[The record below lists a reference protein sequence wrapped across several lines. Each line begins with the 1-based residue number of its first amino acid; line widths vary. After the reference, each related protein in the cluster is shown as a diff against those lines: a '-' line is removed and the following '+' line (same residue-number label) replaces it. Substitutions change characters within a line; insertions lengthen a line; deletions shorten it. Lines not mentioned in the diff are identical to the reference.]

1 MTSIVSI
8 QLSEGKP
15 GITLAEIHL
24 AWEGVMGV
32 ETAIKDISTAVPVI
46 SDVSFAELVA
56 DPYPT
61 FERARK
67 LASIVRVEA
76 ANIMIATRYDDIMA
90 MERDPETFS
99 SENPQ
104 SLVNKVMGHT
114 MMRKDGEAHARE
126 RKAIEPALRPGAVKS
141 CWAPRLEAIFD
152 EVMAGFEKDGEADLF
167 AALAAP
173 MAGRALAEVLGFLDV
188 DWQSM
193 ALWSQSLID
202 GAGNYSGDPEIARKA
217 AEAAKGVEAAVDRAL
232 PHHRENPNMSVL
244 SSMIHAE
251 DPHTIEQIYA
261 NIKVAVGGGLNEPRD
276 SILTLV
282 LGLLENPDQLEK
294 VKADPNLWP
303 TAFEESVRWISPI
316 GMYPRRVTRDV
327 VFSGV
332 QLHAGDQVGL
342 CVGAANRDE
351 SRFADPDRF
360 DVFREKKS
368 HLAFGAGA
376 HFCAGTWV
384 ARHMVGRLVV
394 PRLFER
400 LKNLRLRDRADVR
413 IQGWVFRGP
422 VTLPV
427 IWDI

>member
-1 MTSIVSI
+1 M
-8 QLSEGKP
+8 
-15 GITLAEIHL
+15 LADDNR
-24 AWEGVMGV
+24 A
-32 ETAIKDISTAVPVI
+32 TVPAI
-46 SDVSFAELVA
+46 SDVSFEELLR

-61 FERARK
+61 FDRARDM
-67 LASIVRVEA
+67 AAIVKIEA
-76 ANIMIATRYDDIMA
+76 ANIMVATRYDDIMA
-90 MERDPETFS
+90 MERDSEIFS

-126 RKAIEPALRPGAVKS
+126 RKAIEPALRPGSVKS
-141 CWAPRLEAIFD
+141 CWAPRLETIFN
-152 EVMAGFEKDGEADLF
+152 EVIADFENDGEADLF
-167 AALAAP
+167 HALAAP
-173 MAGRALAEVLGFLDV
+173 MAGRALAEVLGFQDV
-188 DWQSM
+188 SWQTM

-202 GAGNYSGDPEIARKA
+202 GAGNYSGDPEISRKA
-217 AEAAKGVEAAVDRAL
+217 EDAAKGVEDAINRAL
-232 PHHRENPNMSVL
+232 PFHRDNPNASVL

-282 LGLLENPDQLEK
+282 LGMLENPDQLER

-332 QLHAGDQVGL
+332 QLREGDQIGL
-342 CVGAANRDE
+342 CVGAANRDA
-351 SRFADPDRF
+351 SRFSDPDRF

-368 HLAFGAGA
+368 HLAFGAGP

-400 LKNLRLRDRADVR
+400 LRNLRLSNREAVR
-413 IQGWVFRGP
+413 IHGWVFRGP

-427 IWDI
+427 IWDA

>member
-1 MTSIVSI
+1 MLANYGSPVPSIAD
-8 QLSEGKP
+8 
-15 GITLAEIHL
+15 T
-24 AWEGVMGV
+24 
-32 ETAIKDISTAVPVI
+32 
-46 SDVSFAELVA
+46 SFAQLLK

-61 FERARK
+61 FARARE
-67 LASIVRVEA
+67 LASVVRIEA
-76 ANIMIATRYDDIMA
+76 ANVMVATRYDDIMA

-99 SENPQ
+99 SANPQ

-126 RKAIEPALRPGAVKS
+126 RKAVEPALRPGAVKS
-141 CWAPRLEAIFD
+141 CWAPRIETIFN
-152 EVMAGFEKDGEADLF
+152 EVMAEFENDGEADLF
-167 AALAAP
+167 HKLAAP
-173 MAGRALAEVLGFLDV
+173 MAGRTLAEVLGFLDV
-188 DWQSM
+188 DWQTM
-193 ALWSQSLID
+193 AHWSQALID
-202 GAGNYSGDPEIARKA
+202 GAGNYSGDQDISRKA
-217 AEAAKGVEAAVDRAL
+217 VDAARGVEAAVDRAL
-232 PHHRENPNMSVL
+232 IYHRENPNTSVL

-282 LGLLENPDQLEK
+282 LGMLENPDQLEK

-316 GMYPRRVTRDV
+316 GMYPRRVTRDL
-327 VFSGV
+327 VFSGI
-332 QLHAGDQVGL
+332 QLREGDQIGL
-342 CVGAANRDE
+342 CVGAANRDG

-376 HFCAGTWV
+376 HFCPGTWV
-384 ARHMVGRLVV
+384 ARHMVGRMVV

-400 LKNLRLRDRADVR
+400 LRNLRLKSREDVL
-413 IQGWVFRGP
+413 IHGWVFRGP
-422 VTLPV
+422 VSMPV
-427 IWDI
+427 VWDV

>member
-1 MTSIVSI
+1 MSVAQTSVA
-8 QLSEGKP
+8 P
-15 GITLAEIHL
+15 
-24 AWEGVMGV
+24 
-32 ETAIKDISTAVPVI
+32 PVI
-46 SDVSFAELVA
+46 SDVTFAELLT

-61 FERARK
+61 FKRARDM
-67 LASIVRVEA
+67 AAVVRIEA
-76 ANIMIATRYDDIMA
+76 ANILVATRYEDIMA
-90 MERDPETFS
+90 MERDPELFS

-126 RKAIEPALRPGAVKS
+126 RKALEPALRPGAVKS
-141 CWAPRLEAIFD
+141 CWGPKLEIIFD
-152 EVMAGFEKDGEADLF
+152 EIVSDFEKDGEADLF
-167 AALAAP
+167 NALAAP
-173 MAGRALAEVLGFLDV
+173 MAGRALAEVLGFFGV
-188 DWQSM
+188 DWQTM

-217 AEAAKGVEAAVDRAL
+217 AEAAKGVEDAINRAL
-232 PHHRENPNMSVL
+232 PHHRQNPNTSVL
-244 SSMIHAE
+244 SSMLHAE

-276 SILTLV
+276 SILTMV
-282 LGLLENPDQLEK
+282 LGLLENLDQLERIK
-294 VKADPNLWP
+294 SDPNLWP

-332 QLHAGDQVGL
+332 QLRAGDQVGL
-342 CVGAANRDE
+342 CVGAANRDD

-400 LKNLRLRDRADVR
+400 LKNLRLKDTEAPR

-422 VTLPV
+422 VNLSV
-427 IWDI
+427 IWDA

>member
-1 MTSIVSI
+1 MGVQTSIADVS
-8 QLSEGKP
+8 
-15 GITLAEIHL
+15 A
-24 AWEGVMGV
+24 
-32 ETAIKDISTAVPVI
+32 AVPVI
-46 SDVSFAELVA
+46 SDVTFAELLN

-61 FERARK
+61 FRRAREM
-67 LASIVRVEA
+67 AAIVRIEA
-76 ANIMIATRYDDIMA
+76 ANIMVATRYEDIMA

-114 MMRKDGEAHARE
+114 MMRKDGDAHARE

-152 EVMAGFEKDGEADLF
+152 DVMAGFEKDGEADLF
-167 AALAAP
+167 QALAAP
-173 MAGRALAEVLGFLDV
+173 MAGRALAEILGFLDV
-188 DWQSM
+188 DWQTM
-193 ALWSQSLID
+193 AFWSQSLID
-202 GAGNYSGDPEIARKA
+202 GCGNYSGDPEISRKA
-217 AEAAKGVEAAVDRAL
+217 ADAAKGVEQAIDHAL
-232 PHHRENPNMSVL
+232 AYHRENPNTSVL
-244 SSMIHAE
+244 SSMIHSD
-251 DPHTIEQIYA
+251 DPHTLEQIYA

-282 LGLLENPDQLEK
+282 LALLENLDQLEK

-303 TAFEESVRWISPI
+303 VAFEESVRWISPI

-332 QLHAGDQVGL
+332 QLRAGDQVGL
-342 CVGAANRDE
+342 CVGAANRDGT
-351 SRFADPDRF
+351 RFEEPDRF

-368 HLAFGAGA
+368 HLAFGAGQ

-384 ARHMVGRLVV
+384 ARHMVGRLAV

-400 LKNLRLRDRADVR
+400 LRNLRLKDTGEVR

-422 VTLPV
+422 TTLPV
-427 IWDI
+427 AWDA

>member
-1 MTSIVSI
+1 
-8 QLSEGKP
+8 
-15 GITLAEIHL
+15 
-24 AWEGVMGV
+24 MGV
-32 ETAIKDISTAVPVI
+32 QTSVADVSTPVPVI
-46 SDVSFAELVA
+46 SDVTFTELLK
-56 DPYPT
+56 DPYPI
-61 FERARK
+61 FRRARK
-67 LASIVRVEA
+67 MAAIVRIEA
-76 ANIMIATRYDDIMA
+76 ANIMVATRYEDIMA
-90 MERDPETFS
+90 IERDPETFS

-152 EVMAGFEKDGEADLF
+152 EVMAGFEKAGEADLF
-167 AALAAP
+167 HALAAP
-173 MAGRALAEVLGFLDV
+173 MAGRALAEVLGFLEV
-188 DWQSM
+188 DWQTM

-202 GAGNYSGDPEIARKA
+202 GAGNYSGDPEISRKA
-217 AEAAKGVEAAVDRAL
+217 VEAAKGVEEAIDRAL
-232 PHHRENPNMSVL
+232 PYHRENPNTSVL
-244 SSMIHAE
+244 SSMVHAD
-251 DPHTIEQIYA
+251 DPHAIEQIYA

-282 LGLLENPDQLEK
+282 LGLLENPDQLER
-294 VKADPNLWP
+294 VKADANLWP
-303 TAFEESVRWISPI
+303 VAFEESVRWISPI

-332 QLHAGDQVGL
+332 QLRAGDQVGL
-342 CVGAANRDE
+342 CVGAANRDG
-351 SRFADPDRF
+351 SRFEDPDRF

-368 HLAFGAGA
+368 HLAFGAGS

-400 LKNLRLRDRADVR
+400 LPNLRLKDPGAVR

-422 VTLPV
+422 TTLPV
-427 IWDI
+427 LWDA

>member
-1 MTSIVSI
+1 
-8 QLSEGKP
+8 
-15 GITLAEIHL
+15 
-24 AWEGVMGV
+24 MGV
-32 ETAIKDISTAVPVI
+32 QAAIEETSSAVPVI
-46 SDVSFAELVA
+46 SDVTFAELSI

-61 FERARK
+61 FKRARE
-67 LASIVRVEA
+67 LAAIVRIAA
-76 ANIMIATRYDDIMA
+76 ANIMIATRYEDIMA
-90 MERDPETFS
+90 MERDAETFS
-99 SENPQ
+99 SVNPQ

-126 RKAIEPALRPGAVKS
+126 RKAVEPALRPGAVKS
-141 CWAPRLEAIFD
+141 CWAPKLEAIFD
-152 EVMAGFEKDGEADLF
+152 DVMAGFETNGEADLF
-167 AALAAP
+167 TTLAAP

-188 DWQSM
+188 DWQTM

-202 GAGNYSGDPEIARKA
+202 GAGNYSSDSEISRKA
-217 AEAAKGVEAAVDRAL
+217 AEAARGVEQAIDRAL
-232 PHHRENPNMSVL
+232 AYHRENPNMSVL
-244 SSMIHAE
+244 SSMIHAD
-251 DPHTIEQIYA
+251 DPHTLDQIYA

-282 LGLLENPDQLEK
+282 LGLLENPDQLER

-303 TAFEESVRWISPI
+303 VAFEESVRWISPI

-327 VFSGV
+327 IFSGV
-332 QLHAGDQVGL
+332 QLRAGDQVGL
-342 CVGAANRDE
+342 CVGAANRDA
-351 SRFADPDRF
+351 SRFQDPDRF

-368 HLAFGAGA
+368 HLAFGAGP

-422 VTLPV
+422 TTLPV
-427 IWDI
+427 VWDV

>member
-1 MTSIVSI
+1 M
-8 QLSEGKP
+8 
-15 GITLAEIHL
+15 LADHE
-24 AWEGVMGV
+24 
-32 ETAIKDISTAVPVI
+32 TAVPVI
-46 SDVSFAELVA
+46 SDTSFAELLT

-61 FERARK
+61 FARARDM
-67 LASIVRVEA
+67 AAIVRIEA
-76 ANIMIATRYDDIMA
+76 ANIMVATRYDDIMA
-90 MERDPETFS
+90 IERDAETFS
-99 SENPQ
+99 SVNPQ

-126 RKAIEPALRPGAVKS
+126 RKAVEPALRPGAVKS
-141 CWAPRLEAIFD
+141 CWAPRLETILD
-152 EVMAGFEKDGEADLF
+152 EIMVGFEKEGEADLF
-167 AALAAP
+167 HALAAP
-173 MAGRALAEVLGFLDV
+173 MAGRALAEVLGLLDV

-202 GAGNYSGDPEIARKA
+202 GAGNYSGELEIARKA
-217 AEAAKGVEAAVDRAL
+217 AEAAKGVEEAINRAL
-232 PHHRENPNMSVL
+232 PYHRAKPNTSVL

-251 DPHTIEQIYA
+251 DPHTVEQIYA

-282 LGLLENPDQLEK
+282 LGLLENPEQLEK
-294 VKADPNLWP
+294 VKADPSLWP

-316 GMYPRRVTRDV
+316 GMYPRRVTRDI

-332 QLHAGDQVGL
+332 QLREGDQIGL
-342 CVGAANRDE
+342 CVGAANRDA
-351 SRFADPDRF
+351 SRFSDPDCF

-400 LKNLRLRDRADVR
+400 LRNLRLRSREAVV

-422 VTLPV
+422 TTLPV
-427 IWDI
+427 IWDV

>member
-1 MTSIVSI
+1 
-8 QLSEGKP
+8 
-15 GITLAEIHL
+15 
-24 AWEGVMGV
+24 MGV
-32 ETAIKDISTAVPVI
+32 QATIDETSSAVPVI
-46 SDVSFAELVA
+46 SDVTFAELLS

-61 FERARK
+61 FKRARE
-67 LASIVRVEA
+67 LAAIVRIAA
-76 ANIMIATRYDDIMA
+76 ANIMIATRYEDIMA
-90 MERDPETFS
+90 MERDAETFS
-99 SENPQ
+99 SVNPQ

-126 RKAIEPALRPGAVKS
+126 RKAVEPALRPGAVKS
-141 CWAPRLEAIFD
+141 CWAPKLEAIFD
-152 EVMAGFEKDGEADLF
+152 DVIAGFEANGEADLF
-167 AALAAP
+167 TALAAP
-173 MAGRALAEVLGFLDV
+173 MAGRALADVLGFLDV
-188 DWQSM
+188 DWQTM

-202 GAGNYSGDPEIARKA
+202 GAGNYSGDPAISRKA
-217 AEAAKGVEAAVDRAL
+217 AEAARGVEEAIDRAL
-232 PHHRENPNMSVL
+232 AYHRENPNMSVL
-244 SSMIHAE
+244 SSMIHAD
-251 DPHTIEQIYA
+251 DPHTLDQIYA

-282 LGLLENPDQLEK
+282 FGLLENPDQLER

-303 TAFEESVRWISPI
+303 VAFEESVRWISPI

-327 VFSGV
+327 IFSGV
-332 QLHAGDQVGL
+332 QLRAGDQIGL
-342 CVGAANRDE
+342 CVGAANRDD
-351 SRFADPDRF
+351 SRFEDPDRF
-360 DVFREKKS
+360 NVFREKKS

-422 VTLPV
+422 TTLPV
-427 IWDI
+427 VWDV

>member
-1 MTSIVSI
+1 
-8 QLSEGKP
+8 
-15 GITLAEIHL
+15 
-24 AWEGVMGV
+24 MGGEAILTE
-32 ETAIKDISTAVPVI
+32 ETAATPPVI
-46 SDVSFAELVA
+46 SDVTFAELLA

-61 FERARK
+61 FKRARDM
-67 LASIVRVEA
+67 AAVVRIEA
-76 ANIMIATRYDDIMA
+76 ANMLVATRYEDIMA
-90 MERDPETFS
+90 MERDPELFS

-126 RKAIEPALRPGAVKS
+126 RKAVEPALRPGAMKS
-141 CWAPRLEAIFD
+141 CWGPRFETIFD
-152 EVMAGFEKDGEADLF
+152 EIVSSFEKHGEADLF
-167 AALAAP
+167 DALAAP

-188 DWQSM
+188 DWQTM
-193 ALWSQSLID
+193 AFWSQSLID
-202 GAGNYSGDPEIARKA
+202 GAGNYSGDPEISHKA
-217 AEAAKGVEAAVDRAL
+217 VEAAKGVEEAINRAL
-232 PHHRENPNMSVL
+232 PYHRQNPNTSVL

-276 SILTLV
+276 SILTMV
-282 LGLLENPDQLEK
+282 LGLLENPEQLAR

-327 VFSGV
+327 VVSGV
-332 QLHAGDQVGL
+332 RLREGDQVGL
-342 CVGAANRDE
+342 CVSAANRDD
-351 SRFADPDRF
+351 SRFVDPDRF

-394 PRLFER
+394 PGLFER
-400 LKNLRLRDRADVR
+400 LQNLHLKNTAAAR
-413 IQGWVFRGP
+413 IHGWVFRGP
-422 VTLPV
+422 VSLPV
-427 IWDI
+427 VWDA

>member
-1 MTSIVSI
+1 MLT
-8 QLSEGKP
+8 E
-15 GITLAEIHL
+15 
-24 AWEGVMGV
+24 
-32 ETAIKDISTAVPVI
+32 ETTVTPPVI
-46 SDVSFAELVA
+46 SDVTLAELLA

-61 FERARK
+61 FKRARDM
-67 LASIVRVEA
+67 AAVVRIEA
-76 ANIMIATRYDDIMA
+76 ANILVATRYEDIMA
-90 MERDPETFS
+90 MERDPELFS

-126 RKAIEPALRPGAVKS
+126 RKAVEPALRPGAVKS
-141 CWAPRLEAIFD
+141 CWAPKLETIFD
-152 EVMAGFEKDGEADLF
+152 EIVSSFENDGEADLF
-167 AALAAP
+167 NTLAAP

-188 DWQSM
+188 DWQTM

-217 AEAAKGVEAAVDRAL
+217 AEAAKGVEDAIERSL
-232 PHHRENPNMSVL
+232 PYHRDNPNTSVL
-244 SSMIHAE
+244 SSMIHAD

-276 SILTLV
+276 SILTMV
-282 LGLLENPDQLEK
+282 LGLLKNPDQLERF
-294 VKADPNLWP
+294 KADPNLWP

-332 QLHAGDQVGL
+332 ELRAGDQVGL
-342 CVGAANRDE
+342 CVGAANRDD
-351 SRFADPDRF
+351 SRFVDPDRF

-394 PRLFER
+394 PRLFDR
-400 LKNLRLRDRADVR
+400 LKNLRLKDPEAVL

-427 IWDI
+427 VWDA